1 MFNIDVQLAWFCH
14 QVVYSLSIKEVIQV
28 FLCIFSDLSEN
39 IGLAKFEK
47 ENPMILRVKAIRT

>member
-1 MFNIDVQLAWFCH
+1 VQLAWFCH

-39 IGLAKFEK
+39 IGLAKFGK
-47 ENPMILRVKAIRT
+47 EDPMILRVKAIKT